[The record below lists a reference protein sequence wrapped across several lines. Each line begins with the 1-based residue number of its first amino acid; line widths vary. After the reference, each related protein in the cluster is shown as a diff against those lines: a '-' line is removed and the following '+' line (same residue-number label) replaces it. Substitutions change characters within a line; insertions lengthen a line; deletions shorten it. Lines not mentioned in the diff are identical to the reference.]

1 MRARG
6 MARTLG
12 YLLAI
17 FSATFILPLLVG
29 FRYGEAPGRLLY
41 TFGVPLTLT
50 ASSGIVLMLI
60 GGKEEDLRDRDAF
73 LSVSL
78 AYLLI
83 SLFGCLPYMLSG
95 ALPDFLDAFFESTSG
110 FTTTGSSVI
119 PNLEDFTAI
128 PHSIIL
134 WRSETALIGGMGI
147 ILLSMVVL
155 SRVVGGSTQLF
166 KAEASVHATIR
177 MRPTIRQIAVTL
189 WAIYIGF
196 ILLETVLLSAAGMDL
211 FDAVC
216 HSFTTLSTCG
226 YSSKNVGPAY
236 WDTNPWIGTILTIF
250 MLLGGMSFTLHYDWI
265 TGKLR
270 KVRENTEL
278 KAYLGL
284 FVFSSALIF
293 CVLYW
298 NGTYSTMTEAASHSI
313 FNTASIMTTTGYA
326 SSDFAMWPSAP
337 QLLLLFLMI
346 IGGMSGSTAGGI
358 KAIRFI
364 VLVKMVRREIRKVI
378 HPRAIMP
385 ITLGGRPITEDVQRN
400 VMTYFFIYIMVFCG
414 AALVLTIV
422 GMTISEGLASSAQA
436 LGGVGP
442 ALGRYGPMSN
452 FSGLHWVGKAM
463 LCFNMWLGRLEIYPA
478 LLLLSPSAYKR

>member
-17 FSATFILPLLVG
+17 FSATFLLPILVG
-29 FRYGEAPGRLLY
+29 FRYGEEPGRLLL
-41 TFGVPLTLT
+41 TFGLPLALT
-50 ASSGIVLMLI
+50 ASFGVVLMML
-60 GGKEEDLRDRDAF
+60 GGKEEDLRDREAF
-73 LSVSL
+73 ISVSL

-83 SLFGCLPYMLSG
+83 SLFGCLPFMLSG
-95 ALPDFLDAFFESTSG
+95 ALPNFLDAFFESTSG
-110 FTTTGSSVI
+110 FTTTGSSVMT
-119 PNLEDFTAI
+119 NVENFAVI

-166 KAEASVHATIR
+166 KAESSVHATIR
-177 MRPTIRQIAVTL
+177 MRPTIRQIAATL

-196 ILLETVLLSAAGMDL
+196 MLLEMALLSAAGMDL
-211 FDAVC
+211 YDAVC
-216 HSFTTLSTCG
+216 HAFTTVSTCG
-226 YSSKNVGPAY
+226 YSSKNAGPAY
-236 WDTNPWIGTILTIF
+236 WNSNPWIGTVLTLF

-265 TGKLR
+265 TGKFRKLR
-270 KVRENTEL
+270 DNVEFQ
-278 KAYLGL
+278 AYIGL
-284 FVFSSALIF
+284 FVFSSFLIF
-293 CVLYW
+293 GILYW
-298 NGTYSTMTEAASHSI
+298 NGTYSTTAEMASHSV

-326 SSDFAMWPSAP
+326 SSDFALWPSGP
-337 QLLLLFLMI
+337 QLLLIFLMI

-364 VLVKMVRREIRKVI
+364 VLTKMVRREIQKVI
-378 HPRAIMP
+378 HPRAILP

-400 VMTYFFIYIMVFCG
+400 VMTYFFIYIMIFCG
-414 AALVLTIV
+414 VALVLTLV
-422 GMTISEGLASSAQA
+422 GMTIPEGLAASAQA

-442 ALGRYGPMSN
+442 ALGRFGPMSN
-452 FSGLHWVGKAM
+452 YADLHWVGKAL

-478 LLLLSPSAYKR
+478 LLLLSPSAYRR

>member
-12 YLLAI
+12 YLLGI
-17 FSATFILPLLVG
+17 FSATFLLPILVG
-29 FRYGEAPGRLLY
+29 FRYGEEPGRLLV
-41 TFGVPLTLT
+41 TFGLPLALS
-50 ASSGIVLMLI
+50 ASFGIVLMLI
-60 GGKEEDLRDRDAF
+60 GGKAEDLRDRDAF

-83 SLFGCLPYMLSG
+83 SLFGCLPFMLSG
-95 ALPDFLDAFFESTSG
+95 ALPNFLDAFFESTSG
-110 FTTTGSSVI
+110 FTTTGSSVM
-119 PNLEDFTAI
+119 PNVEDFAAI
-128 PHSIIL
+128 PHSVIL

-166 KAEASVHATIR
+166 KAESSVHATIR

-196 ILLETVLLSAAGMDL
+196 MLLETVLLSAANMDL

-216 HSFTTLSTCG
+216 HAFTTLSTCG

-236 WDTNPWIGTILTIF
+236 WNTNPWIGTILTIF

-265 TGKLR
+265 TGKFR
-270 KVRENTEL
+270 KIRENTEL

-284 FVFSSALIF
+284 FLFSSVLVS

-298 NGTYSTMTEAASHSI
+298 NGTYSTTAEMASHSI

-326 SSDFAMWPSAP
+326 SSDFALWPSGP
-337 QLLLLFLMI
+337 QLLLIFLMI

-400 VMTYFFIYIMVFCG
+400 VVIYFFIYIVIFCMV
-414 AALVLTIV
+414 ALVLTIV
-422 GMTISEGLASSAQA
+422 GMTIPEGLAASAQA

-442 ALGRYGPMSN
+442 ALGRYGPMAN
-452 FSGLHWVGKAM
+452 FAGLHWVGKAL

>member
-1 MRARG
+1 

-12 YLLAI
+12 YLMAI
-17 FSATFILPLLVG
+17 FSATFLLPILVG
-29 FRYGEAPGRLLY
+29 LRYGEEPGRLLF
-41 TFGVPLTLT
+41 TFGLPLALT
-50 ASSGIVLMLI
+50 ASFGGVLMLL
-60 GGKEEDLRDRDAF
+60 GGKEEELRDREAF
-73 LSVSL
+73 ISVSL

-83 SLFGCLPYMLSG
+83 SLFGCLPFMLSG
-95 ALPDFLDAFFESTSG
+95 ALPNFLDAFFESTSG

-119 PNLEDFTAI
+119 PNVENFAAI

-147 ILLSMVVL
+147 IVLSMVVL

-177 MRPTIRQIAVTL
+177 MRPTIRQIAMTL
-189 WAIYIGF
+189 WSLYIAF
-196 ILLETVLLSAAGMDL
+196 NVLEISLLSAAGMDL

-216 HSFTTLSTCG
+216 HAFTTLSTCG
-226 YSSKNVGPAY
+226 FSSRNVGPAY
-236 WDTNPWIGTILTIF
+236 WNSNPWIGTILTIF

-265 TGKLR
+265 RGKFRKLR
-270 KVRENTEL
+270 DNVEFQ
-278 KAYLGL
+278 AYIGL
-284 FVFSSALIF
+284 FLFSSLLIF
-293 CVLYW
+293 CVLYT
-298 NGTYSTMTEAASHSI
+298 NGTYSTTAEMASHSVL
-313 FNTASIMTTTGYA
+313 NTASIMTTTGYA
-326 SSDFAMWPSAP
+326 SSDFALWPSAP
-337 QLLLLFLMI
+337 QLLLIFLMI

-364 VLVKMVRREIRKVI
+364 VLVKMVRREIQKAI
-378 HPRAIMP
+378 HPRAVLP

-400 VMTYFFIYIMVFCG
+400 VMTYFFIYIMIFCIV
-414 AALVLTIV
+414 ALGLAIV
-422 GMTISEGLASSAQA
+422 GMTIPEGLAASAQA

-452 FSGLHWVGKAM
+452 YSALHWAGKAL

-478 LLLLSPSAYKR
+478 LLLLSPSAYRR

>member
-6 MARTLG
+6 LAKTLG
-12 YLLAI
+12 YLLVI
-17 FSATFILPLLVG
+17 FSATFLLPIAVG
-29 FRYGEAPGRLLY
+29 FRYAEDPGRLAV
-41 TFGVPLTLT
+41 TFGLPLALT
-50 ASSGIVLMLI
+50 ASFGFVLMLL
-60 GGKEEDLRDRDAF
+60 GGKEEELRDREAF
-73 LSVSL
+73 ISVSL

-95 ALPDFLDAFFESTSG
+95 ALPGFLDAFFESTSG

-119 PNLEDFTAI
+119 QNVEDFSAI

-134 WRSETALIGGMGI
+134 WRAETALIGGMGI
-147 ILLSMVVL
+147 IVLSMVVL

-189 WAIYIGF
+189 WAIYLGF
-196 ILLETVLLSAAGMDL
+196 ILLELALLAAAGMDF
-211 FDAVC
+211 FDATC

-226 YSSKNVGPAY
+226 YSSKNAGPAY
-236 WDTNPWIGTILTIF
+236 WNTNPWIGSILTVF

-265 TGKLR
+265 TGKVR
-270 KVRENTEL
+270 KLRENVEL

-284 FVFSSALIF
+284 FLLSSVIVF

-298 NGTYSTMTEAASHSI
+298 NGTYSSTAEMASHSI

-326 SSDFAMWPSAP
+326 SSDFSLWPSAP
-337 QLLLLFLMI
+337 QLLLIFLMI
-346 IGGMSGSTAGGI
+346 IGGMSGSTSGGI
-358 KAIRFI
+358 KAIRFL
-364 VLVKMVRREIRKVI
+364 VLAKLVRREIQKAI
-378 HPRAIMP
+378 HPRAILP
-385 ITLGGRPITEDVQRN
+385 ITLGGRPITEEVQRN
-400 VMTYFFIYIMVFCG
+400 VMTYFFIYIMVFCSV
-414 AALVLTIV
+414 ALGLTIV
-422 GMTISEGLASSAQA
+422 GMTIPEGLASSAQA

-442 ALGRYGPMSN
+442 ALGRYGPMAN
-452 FSGLHWVGKAM
+452 YAGLHWAGKAM